1 MSQLLS
7 QAVTIFLNLKKSQTS
22 ASKCYRHMDIKLYHI
37 VLQIRVIN
45 SLESF
50 IATEK
55 NCWIH
60 PLTSNSRHVSLHCT

>member
-7 QAVTIFLNLKKSQTS
+7 QAVTISLKLKKTRTS
-22 ASKCYRHMDIKLYHI
+22 ANKYYKHNDIKLYRI
-37 VLQIRVIN
+37 LLEIRVMN

-55 NCWIH
+55 NF
-60 PLTSNSRHVSLHCT
+60 

>member
-7 QAVTIFLNLKKSQTS
+7 QAVTISLKLKKSRTNVN
-22 ASKCYRHMDIKLYHI
+22 KYYRHMDIKLHHI
-37 VLQIRVIN
+37 LLEIRVIN

-55 NCWIH
+55 NC
-60 PLTSNSRHVSLHCT
+60 

>member
-55 NCWIH
+55 NC
-60 PLTSNSRHVSLHCT
+60 

>member
-7 QAVTIFLNLKKSQTS
+7 QAVTISLKLKKTRTS
-22 ASKCYRHMDIKLYHI
+22 ANKYYKHNDIKLYRI
-37 VLQIRVIN
+37 LLEIRVMN

-55 NCWIH
+55 NFWIH
-60 PLTSNSRHVSLHCT
+60 PLTSNSMHVSLHCT